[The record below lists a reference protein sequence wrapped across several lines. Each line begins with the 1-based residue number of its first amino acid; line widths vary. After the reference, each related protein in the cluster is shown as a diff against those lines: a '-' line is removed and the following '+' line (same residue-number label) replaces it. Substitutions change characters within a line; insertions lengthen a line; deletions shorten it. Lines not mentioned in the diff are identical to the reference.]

1 MKTPDIGSVIQVREN
16 IPAWGGCLMIV
27 NKVADWGVQAY
38 MRIPGGRE
46 VQTTFLRLRHDEY
59 YYIGEAEVVEG

>member
-1 MKTPDIGSVIQVREN
+1 MVKVNSVIQVKEN

-27 NKVADWGVQAY
+27 DEVKVWGVCCY

-46 VQTTFLRLRHDEY
+46 AKTTALRLTHDEY
-59 YYIGEAEVVEG
+59 YYIGEAKVIER